1 MSVSV
6 EELRRVVREEVK
18 RALLEAL
25 AELLPSVDK
34 DEQREIEEIAGK
46 PSDYREEEFMDWSGK
61 QESTVEL
68 IAS

>member
-1 MSVSV
+1 MTISI
-6 EELRRVVREEVK
+6 EELRRIVREEVR

-25 AELLPSVDK
+25 IELLPPVDE

-61 QESTVEL
+61 
-68 IAS
+68 